1 MNNLNPNLYPKNK
14 ENKCRKNWEKEA
26 KNTTKKKKRKN
37 HVREKRKRTGVG
49 KGGQ

>member
-1 MNNLNPNLYPKNK
+1 MNNLNPNLYPKNM
-14 ENKCRKNWEKEA
+14 ENKCRKKIGKRRP
-26 KNTTKKKKRKN
+26 KNNGKK